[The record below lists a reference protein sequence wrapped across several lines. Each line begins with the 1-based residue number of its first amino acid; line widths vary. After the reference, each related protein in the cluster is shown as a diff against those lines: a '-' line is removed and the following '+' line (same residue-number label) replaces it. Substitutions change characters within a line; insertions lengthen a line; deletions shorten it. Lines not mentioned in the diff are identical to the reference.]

1 MSSFIH
7 GIRGYMDRRVL
18 LLIALGFGAGVPLL
32 LVLSTLTIWLEEAGL
47 TKTGIAFFSWVG
59 MAWAWKFVWAP
70 AVDRIKIPLL
80 HRILGHR
87 RAWMLASQVAITG
100 AILLLATQDPTQ
112 DIRAFALSAAFLAFC
127 SATYDVSLDAWRVQV
142 LESDLQGNGAST
154 YQLGYRLAM
163 LATGAGA
170 LAIASYLRTDSETAA
185 TVVRGVIDTAS
196 HVANNVQNT
205 AGPSSMFRNL
215 HMARETWPETYRL
228 MSLLMI
234 PAIIATLFAP
244 EPGARSPDAA
254 GALTESETAALWERF
269 PEALWLQNVRRWPKF
284 WRDTFDAS
292 FGPFVE
298 FLYGR
303 GSVKFAL
310 LVLAF
315 VLTFRLSDSIAGT
328 LMNPF
333 LLELGFEYIQIARI
347 QKIFGFAM
355 TIVGTFVGGAM
366 FRSLGAMPT
375 LWTAGVLQV
384 LSNLMFVYQAHAGAD
399 PIALHITIS
408 VENLSGGLVSGAFVA
423 YLSNLCSH
431 RYSATQYALL
441 SALAMVGRIVVAGS
455 TGFIADRYGWEAFF
469 IFSTIAGVP
478 GLLLLWKLS
487 RSTEGSYSRYPE
499 EDS

>member
-1 MSSFIH
+1 MSSFFH

-18 LLIALGFGAGVPLL
+18 LLIALGFGSGVPLL
-32 LVLSTLTIWLEEAGL
+32 LVLSTLTVWLEEAGL

-70 AVDRIKIPLL
+70 VVDRLRVPLL

-87 RAWMLASQVAITG
+87 RAWMLVSQVSIAG
-100 AILLLATQDPTQ
+100 AVLLLSTQDPTQ
-112 DIRAFALSAAFLAFC
+112 DLRAFALSAAFLAFC
-127 SATYDVSLDAWRVQV
+127 SATYDVALDAWRVQV
-142 LESDLQGNGAST
+142 LEADLQGNGASS

-185 TVVRGVIDTAS
+185 TVVRGVVDTAS
-196 HVANNVQNT
+196 QVVNNLQDG
-205 AGPSSMFRNL
+205 AGSTSTFRNL
-215 HMARETWPETYRL
+215 HMSRETWPETYRL

-234 PAIIATLFAP
+234 PAILATLFAP
-244 EPGARSPDAA
+244 EPGKRSPDATGTVTA
-254 GALTESETAALWERF
+254 AEEAALWERF
-269 PEALWLQNVRRWPKF
+269 PQAQWLQRVRHWPKF

-298 FLYGR
+298 FIYGR
-303 GSVKFAL
+303 GSVSFAL

-333 LLELGFEYIQIARI
+333 LLELGFEYIQIAKI
-347 QKIFGFAM
+347 QKVFGFAM

-366 FRSLGAMPT
+366 FRSAGAMPT

-384 LSNLMFVYQAHAGAD
+384 LSNLMFVYQAQAGAD
-399 PIALHITIS
+399 PVALHITIS

-455 TGFIADRYGWEAFF
+455 TGFIADRYGWESFF
-469 IFSTIAGVP
+469 IFSTFAGVP
-478 GLLLLWKLS
+478 GLLILWKLT
-487 RSTEGSYSRYPE
+487 RSSEDTYSRYPE
-499 EDS
+499 EDP